1 MKPGSRSAS
10 ASASFSLPAIAALID
25 EGGDIT
31 VGPVGEIPC
40 VATATG
46 YDQCIAM
53 LLRRDDESLVQLL
66 LRLDA
71 AIEAFSDD
79 GPIDEINSPPQLE
92 PKRAKTSR
100 R

>member
-1 MKPGSRSAS
+1 V
-10 ASASFSLPAIAALID
+10 FSLPAIAALVD
-25 EGGDIT
+25 EGGDISI
-31 VGPVGEIPC
+31 GPVGELPC

-53 LLRRDDESLVQLL
+53 LLRRDNESFVQLL

-71 AIEAFSDD
+71 AIGAFSDD
-79 GPIDEINSPPQLE
+79 GPIDEINPP
-92 PKRAKTSR
+92 PISKKKPTTR